1 MSNKEFLD
9 YEGLGYLAEHINL
22 QDGKKIV
29 KKLRTGETT
38 LTITD
43 SVITTD
49 SIIDIYSDVY
59 GAYATSVTQSNGSLS
74 ITFPVQDRDL
84 NIIVIVRDGRG
95 GGINPTGNA
104 VEGDVLLNKTFSNDD
119 GVDKVGT
126 MPNNGAVSPTA
137 LSPNGSYIIPLGYH
151 NGNGVVSASPNTGTY
166 SPTTRNAA
174 LDMGIDNLNRYV
186 DTTGVP
192 NSNTETY
199 TASSRGASLDMGATN
214 NYRYVNTNGVPNSN
228 SGTYTFPANDTG
240 GTKDLGVTNTYRY
253 VNASNVYNK
262 GKADS
267 GILYELTITHAVNA
281 KKIYLTIIEL
291 VSNTT
296 KVNNKEFTTGT
307 AGGNPL
313 FTQSVDGIT
322 FNANIGDGTS
332 NVYAGTYNVTAS
344 KGTSTK
350 TKSIPQ
356 HGAGNWSNSYTLIF
370 DFMLKG
376 STLY

>member
-9 YEGLGYLAEHINL
+9 YEGLGYLAEHVNL

-95 GGINPTGNA
+95 GGINPTGDA

-137 LSPNGSYIIPLGYH
+137 LSPNGSYTIPEGYH
-151 NGNGVVSASPNTGTY
+151 NGNGVVTASPNTGTY
-166 SPTTRNAA
+166 SPITRDAA
-174 LDMGIDNLNRYV
+174 LDMGISNLN
-186 DTTGVP
+186 
-192 NSNTETY
+192 
-199 TASSRGASLDMGATN
+199 
-214 NYRYVNTNGVPNSN
+214 RYVNTNGVPNSN
-228 SGTYTFPANDTG
+228 NETYTFASGDTG
-240 GTKDLGVTNTYRY
+240 GTKDLGENNTYRY
-253 VNASNVYNK
+253 VNATNVYNK
-262 GKADS
+262 GKADAITRFDVFAYSTSASSPVKASVRLPYSFVSLFNQFRVTNIPSNGNYRSFSQQDS
-267 GILYELTITHAVNA
+267 GSEVTTRDTNWHNLSLT
-281 KKIYLTIIEL
+281 
-291 VSNTT
+291 NTNG
-296 KVNNKEFTTGT
+296 VVFGFVLNLS
-307 AGGNPL
+307 A
-313 FTQSVDGIT
+313 
-322 FNANIGDGTS
+322 GTS
-332 NVYAGTYNVTAS
+332 MTVGFELRKN
-344 KGTSTK
+344 
-350 TKSIPQ
+350 
-356 HGAGNWSNSYTLIF
+356 
-370 DFMLKG
+370 
-376 STLY
+376 

>member
-9 YEGLGYLAEHINL
+9 YEGLGYLAEHVNL

-49 SIIDIYSDVY
+49 SIIDIYSDLY
-59 GAYATSVTQSNGSLS
+59 GAYATSVTQSNGLLS

-95 GGINPTGNA
+95 GGINPTGDA

-126 MPNNGAVSPTA
+126 MPNNGAVSPSA
-137 LSPNGSYIIPLGYH
+137 LSPNGSYTIPEGYH
-151 NGNGVVSASPNTGTY
+151 NGNGVVTASPNTGTY

-228 SGTYTFPANDTG
+228 SSTYTFPANDTG
-240 GTKDLGVTNTYRY
+240 GTKDLGETNAYRY
-253 VNASNVYNK
+253 VNATNVYNK
-262 GKADS
+262 GKADAITRFDVFAYSTSASSPVKASVRLPYSFVSLFNQFRVTNIPSNGNYRSFSQQDS
-267 GILYELTITHAVNA
+267 GSEVTTRDTNWHNLSLT
-281 KKIYLTIIEL
+281 
-291 VSNTT
+291 NTNG
-296 KVNNKEFTTGT
+296 VVFGFVLNLS
-307 AGGNPL
+307 A
-313 FTQSVDGIT
+313 
-322 FNANIGDGTS
+322 GTS
-332 NVYAGTYNVTAS
+332 MTVGFELRKN
-344 KGTSTK
+344 
-350 TKSIPQ
+350 
-356 HGAGNWSNSYTLIF
+356 
-370 DFMLKG
+370 
-376 STLY
+376 